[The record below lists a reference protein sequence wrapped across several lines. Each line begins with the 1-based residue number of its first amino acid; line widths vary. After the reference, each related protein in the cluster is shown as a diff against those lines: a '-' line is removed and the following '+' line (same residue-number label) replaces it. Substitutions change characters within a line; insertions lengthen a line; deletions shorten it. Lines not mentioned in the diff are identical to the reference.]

1 MKIEEETH
9 ILEIHLISAQGLK
22 APAANLRR
30 MQTYALAWVD
40 SSAKLRTGI
49 DRFGGEN
56 PTWNDKFLFRISP
69 DFISSETS
77 GVTFEIYAVA
87 CIKDILVGSVRFLLS
102 SCPSSVKASV
112 GTPAFIAAQIQRPSG
127 RFHGVLNIGAAVYKA
142 TRFDRAMMNGVSA
155 TSFRDL
161 MGKKENLLRHRRR
174 LSDIGSKRSQKSSN
188 GDSGNSSSSSSPS
201 NSSSNGNYSNSC
213 SSAAS
218 IAVEK
223 AGKKEVGS
231 EGGGGLL
238 CGLMMQRRFSFCP
251 LDGNMMRIAEW
262 AESLEKNE

>member
-1 MKIEEETH
+1 MRMEEETH

-22 APAANLRR
+22 APSANLRR

-40 SSAKLRTGI
+40 SSAKLRTSV

-77 GVTFEIYAVA
+77 GVTFEFYAVA

-102 SCPSSVKASV
+102 SCPTAVQASA

-142 TRFDRAMMNGVSA
+142 TKLDRAMMNGVPA

-161 MGKKENLLRHRRR
+161 MGKKENLLRRNRR
-174 LSDIGSKRSQKSSN
+174 LSDIGSKRSSHRSSN
-188 GDSGNSSSSSSPS
+188 GDSTNSSLSSSSSNSSSS
-201 NSSSNGNYSNSC
+201 C
-213 SSAAS
+213 SSATD
-218 IAVEK
+218 
-223 AGKKEVGS
+223 AGKKELGS
-231 EGGGGLL
+231 DGGGGGLL

-251 LDGNMMRIAEW
+251 LDQNMMRIAEW
-262 AESLEKNE
+262 ADSLEKKQ